1 MSNSVLTQYK
11 TKFTKA
17 LDFIVE
23 DLRLSEDEVQ
33 ELLTWM
39 TKATR
44 SRIFRPTS
52 YAEETTV
59 QQNEQER
66 NNFEAVFIPDLD
78 ELDTKPRPKEKK
90 NEVIKPTNG
99 SSKPVVSQSTE
110 RGSQQKAKAK
120 AISPAITGGTKP
132 TGSTKPSVPKLSGN
146 NGGGAQKAKAP
157 SKTEK
162 ATVKNITS
170 AVTAKTNPIKQV
182 SARQII
188 KPVKAATKP
197 SKPKN

>member
-23 DLRLSEDEVQ
+23 DLRMSEDEVQ

-52 YAEETTV
+52 YADEVVSAKESDG
-59 QQNEQER
+59 

-78 ELDTKPRPKEKK
+78 DLDTKRPKEKK
-90 NEVIKPTNG
+90 NETVKPAGIVNKPCPSKG
-99 SSKPVVSQSTE
+99 SEGRAAQKQPPKVVPSSVAG
-110 RGSQQKAKAK
+110 RA
-120 AISPAITGGTKP
+120 KP
-132 TGSTKPSVPKLSGN
+132 TGSTKPPVPKLVGINTTGKDS
-146 NGGGAQKAKAP
+146 QKIKAAG
-157 SKTEK
+157 KAEK
-162 ATVKNITS
+162 ATSKGNP
-170 AVTAKTNPIKQV
+170 TAAATKTTPIKQV
-182 SARQII
+182 PVGKIS
-188 KPVKAATKP
+188 KPVTAATKS